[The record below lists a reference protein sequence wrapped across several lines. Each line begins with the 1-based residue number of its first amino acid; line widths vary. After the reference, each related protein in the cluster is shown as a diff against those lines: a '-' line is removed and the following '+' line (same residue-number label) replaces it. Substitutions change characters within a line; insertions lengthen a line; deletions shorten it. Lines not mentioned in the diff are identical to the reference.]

1 MKSTWCRV
9 VSVLFAGALLGA
21 SLAGTAAGASRSRA
35 LERLLEKGMYSEA
48 DGRGI
53 QRAFSAAEEA
63 DVDDRDAL
71 SLVEVCIDGEF
82 EGSQIQ
88 RVLSIAAQ
96 LSMEGLPIEG
106 YIAKIE
112 EGVSKGVP
120 ADRVVQAAERRGLAL
135 NKAKLILN
143 SMVLQGFSSD
153 DRDELLPDLAEAIEA
168 GRSPEDAT
176 TILSE
181 ALEEGE
187 SPGSIRR
194 KLFP

>member
-1 MKSTWCRV
+1 MKSTWCRA
-9 VSVLFAGALLGA
+9 VSVLFAGALLGV
-21 SLAGTAAGASRSRA
+21 SLAGNAAGASRNRA
-35 LERLLEKGMYSEA
+35 LERLLGKGVYSEA
-48 DGRGI
+48 DGRDI
-53 QRAFSAAEEA
+53 QRAFAAADEA
-63 DVDDRDAL
+63 DVDQRDAL
-71 SLVEVCIDGEF
+71 SLVEVCVDGGF
-82 EGSQIQ
+82 EGPQIQ
-88 RVLSIAAQ
+88 RVLAIAAQ
-96 LSMEGLPIEG
+96 LSLEGLPIEG

-120 ADRVVQAAERRGLAL
+120 ADRVVQVAERRGLAL

-143 SMVLQGFSSD
+143 SMVLQGFSLD

-168 GRSPEDAT
+168 GRTSEEAA

-181 ALEEGE
+181 ALEAGE